1 MINSVRL
8 QDAYINLYSEL
19 RKYIWR
25 FDIVEL
31 IADLEVAVF
40 TRFQNINRVNELITK
55 LYSEIKDLITEDDDL
70 NEAFN
75 KFFDIIQ
82 DADTVYVKILNTI
95 GGN

>member
-31 IADLEVAVF
+31 VADLEVAVF
-40 TRFQNINRVNELITK
+40 TRFQNINRVNEVITK

-82 DADTVYVKILNTI
+82 DADTVYVKILNTV

>member
-55 LYSEIKDLITEDDDL
+55 LYFEIKNLITEDDDL

-82 DADTVYVKILNTI
+82 EADTVYVKILNTT

>member
-70 NEAFN
+70 NESFN

-82 DADTVYVKILNTI
+82 EADTVYVKILNTT